1 MDTRPTVFI
10 VAGDRT
16 ARRVLTSSVESLRFR
31 VQAFSSPRRFLETFD
46 CSGPGCLLLDL
57 PKPGVGGPELLLR
70 LGQQKIRPPVI
81 VISAAGDVPAAVEVM
96 RSGAL
101 NFLEKPCEDQQ
112 LREAIGEALAL
123 DAESR
128 RQWRRTAAIQ
138 RRIARL
144 TPGERDVLKMLLEG
158 KPNKTM
164 AELLQVSLRTIEVR
178 RAKVMRKMKAGSLAE
193 LVRLTLLAG
202 SIGETRR
209 DVFGQT
215 AHDRSLAVV
224 PEN

>member
-1 MDTRPTVFI
+1 
-10 VAGDRT
+10 
-16 ARRVLTSSVESLRFR
+16 VESLRFR
-31 VQAFSSPRRFLETFD
+31 VQAFASAREFLETFD
-46 CSGPGCLLLDL
+46 CSRPGCLLLNL
-57 PKPGVGGPELLLR
+57 PKSGAGGLELLRR
-70 LGQQKIRPPVI
+70 LGQEKIRPPVI
-81 VISAAGDVPAAVEVM
+81 FISAAGDVPTAVEAM

-112 LREAIGEALAL
+112 LREAIGEALKL
-123 DAESR
+123 DAENR
-128 RQWRRTAAIQ
+128 KQWRRKAGIQ

-158 KPNKTM
+158 RPNKTM
-164 AELLQVSLRTIEVR
+164 AELLELSVRTIEVR

-202 SIGETRR
+202 NSVETRR

-215 AHDRSLAVV
+215 AHDRSLAAV